1 VLQGKILSLKDEKM
15 GLNRHSSHF
24 FAWMINHNQPICN
37 LSIFL
42 DSQTL
47 VFAYKFILRLALAFI
62 PIAKP
67 LGVLRERER
76 EREMMRSE
84 KE

>member
-1 VLQGKILSLKDEKM
+1 MQFEY
-15 GLNRHSSHF
+15 
-24 FAWMINHNQPICN
+24 
-37 LSIFL
+37 FL
-42 DSQTL
+42 DSQAR

-76 EREMMRSE
+76 ERER
-84 KE
+84 